1 MKTKDAVI
9 VITGASSGI
18 GRATALELAKQGAS
32 LVLVAR
38 REDALYA
45 LSEECERAGGRAF
58 AIPTDVSIEEH
69 VYGVAEKAINQ
80 YGRIDVWINNAAVSA
95 AGCFEEIPMED
106 FRRVLEVNLFGY
118 IYGSRAAVSYF
129 KRKKEGV
136 IINVASMVALTGEP
150 YFTPYVISKFAIRG
164 MSMSLR
170 QELVKDNIQ
179 VCNVLPAVI
188 DTPLYNQMANYMGK
202 SVKAPGKPIPAEEV
216 AYAIAALVENPEN
229 EIFVGAKG
237 RLTSAMKF
245 VAPDTFDKLSQQT
258 IFDDHFDQEME
269 TINSQG
275 NLYEPRRDFAS
286 ISGGWLNEGKQEPKP
301 IEKYALPASLITG
314 AAVGL
319 AYFFKN
325 KLAKTSE

>member
-18 GRATALELAKQGAS
+18 GRATALELAKRGAN

-38 REDALYA
+38 REDALYS
-45 LSEECERAGGRAF
+45 LSEECEQAGGKAL
-58 AIPTDVSIEEH
+58 AVPTDVSIEEH

-118 IYGSRAAVSYF
+118 IYGARAAVSYF
-129 KRKKEGV
+129 KKHKAGT
-136 IINVASMVALTGEP
+136 IINIASMVALTGEP

-164 MSMSLR
+164 LSMSLR
-170 QELVKDNIQ
+170 QELVNDNIQ

-202 SVKAPGKPIPAEEV
+202 PVKAPGKPIPAEEV
-216 AYAIAALVENPEN
+216 ALAIAALVENPEN
-229 EIFVGAKG
+229 EIFVGTKG

-245 VAPDTFDKLSQQT
+245 VAPDTFEKLSQQT
-258 IFDDHFDQEME
+258 IFQDHFDQK
-269 TINSQG
+269 TDAISSPG
-275 NLYEPRRDFAS
+275 NLYEPKRNLAS
-286 ISGGWLNEGKQEPKP
+286 VSGGWLYEQKQEPKP

-319 AYFFKN
+319 AYLFKS
-325 KLAKTSE
+325 KIAKG